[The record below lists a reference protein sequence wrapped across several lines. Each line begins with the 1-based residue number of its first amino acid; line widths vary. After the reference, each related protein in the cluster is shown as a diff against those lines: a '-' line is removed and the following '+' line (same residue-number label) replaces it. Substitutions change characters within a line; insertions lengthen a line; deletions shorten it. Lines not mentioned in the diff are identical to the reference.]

1 MPHALLNHVA
11 LLAAGDGKFNPLD
24 PNGAGNLIWTLL
36 IFLLALPFMWKM
48 VFGPISAALLER
60 DARGGRNPR
69 RVALLHGE
77 AGGAAGAHNG
87 RGATERRQ

>member
-1 MPHALLNHVA
+1 MSDDAMDEPRRTIVITGVSRGL
-11 LLAAGDGKFNPLD
+11 G
-24 PNGAGNLIWTLL
+24 
-36 IFLLALPFMWKM
+36 
-48 VFGPISAALLER
+48 AALLER